1 MKKTVSAFEAYCYG
15 SKSCMLEPR
24 RAIRA
29 TAARLSGEAVPRVG
43 SSPVRRP
50 ARPRTIPTGPG
61 AERMGWPAAAL
72 VILGSSVLL
81 WLGVGASVAW
91 VMGWR

>member
-1 MKKTVSAFEAYCYG
+1 MYA
-15 SKSCMLEPR
+15 R
-24 RAIRA
+24 
-29 TAARLSGEAVPRVG
+29 TAACDPRYGGTPLGRSRPTGWLESGQKAGEG
-43 SSPVRRP
+43 E
-50 ARPRTIPTGPG
+50 ARPRKIPTGPG